1 MQTFFLSSYIA
12 DRVMQLNKKF
22 DRLIKHSEIS
32 QEYQNFIIEFLALL
46 VLFMIWKTSQTDCF
60 NQGFLDLPSHEVC
73 DVRYFISLKY
83 VEYFQ
88 DFQVTV

>member
-1 MQTFFLSSYIA
+1 
-12 DRVMQLNKKF
+12 MQLNKKF
-22 DRLIKHSEIS
+22 DRLIKYSEIS

-46 VLFMIWKTSQTDCF
+46 ALFMIWKTSQTDCF
-60 NQGFLDLPSHEVC
+60 DQDFLDLSSHEAC